1 MTAAVQI
8 AVTNHS
14 DLDDADIAFMVEAC
28 NEQVV
33 ECAKAYDVMPTP
45 VVFYADAK
53 GLPQSDCRIMDIVDD
68 LEQPGA
74 LGFHTDELGI
84 VYGRVLAQGA
94 DDTSVTLSHEC
105 LEELIDPTCDAW
117 RPMGGGRLV
126 ALEVADPVENDT
138 YTVMATIG
146 TITRPVKLS
155 NYVLPRWFEPS
166 ALGALDYM
174 RTLAE
179 PLAMSPGGYMVIRD
193 ASGNESQVFA
203 RIRFGGAA
211 ARAAVG
217 TKAANPYSRLARR
230 LRRR

>member
-1 MTAAVQI
+1 MQI
-8 AVTNHS
+8 AVVNSSS
-14 DLDDADIAFMVEAC
+14 DLEDIDVAFAVEAC
-28 NEQVV
+28 NDQVI
-33 ECAKAYDVMPTP
+33 ECARAYDVAPTP
-45 VVFYADAK
+45 VVFYTDAK

-74 LGFHTDELGI
+74 LGFHTDDLGI
-84 VYGRVLAQGA
+84 VYGRVLAQGP

-138 YTVMATIG
+138 YTVP
-146 TITRPVKLS
+146 ITLAGVERTVKLS
-155 NYVLPRWFEPS
+155 NYVLPRWFDPS

-179 PLAMSPGGYMVIRD
+179 PFAMSPGGYMIVRD

-211 ARAAVG
+211 ARATVG
-217 TKAANPYSRLARR
+217 GKAANPYSRLARR